1 MMSTAVRRWRLPLT
15 ILILLVG
22 ISASAIA
29 DGLEALIIGG
39 GPSPQDN
46 QVAIESNVRYLL
58 RLLPNGS
65 PRTVLFADGDPQAK
79 TVLFEKKAKD
89 LAAADRILTLLL
101 QGPEAWRPATYQ
113 FRAPTIPKIDGPAK
127 RAGMDAAFERLR
139 GGARGPSNPLLL
151 YFTGHGSANKQRNLD
166 NNAFDLWGEQLYVKD
181 LAQQI
186 SALPPD
192 RPLAIVMVQCYSG
205 AFGNLLFQ
213 GGDPAADA
221 VENDI
226 AGFFA
231 TVKEKMAAGCTP
243 AVDERDY
250 KDFST
255 YFFAALTGKD
265 RVGRAVTGADYNHD
279 GRVGMDEAFCYTL
292 VHNATIDIPVCT
304 SDVFLRRFVTL
315 PDSEIFKSSYEQL
328 KDWATPAQKAA
339 LDLLSNALG
348 ITGDDRLQNA
358 WSRFRDEEERRQR
371 STRLNA
377 SRRGFWVIREEE
389 RNALFAR
396 WPDLKDPASR
406 AYAAARTDALPW
418 VRRRVE
424 EGKYVE
430 LLEGERKLMDEERAA
445 YERELSDARLVRF
458 VRLAKSIVLAHTL
471 RTAADESVKRRFE
484 KLVTAEQR
492 SLLPWQGAPA
502 RAAQHR

>member
-1 MMSTAVRRWRLPLT
+1 MMPAVRSLRAALAALAFLCVLSP
-15 ILILLVG
+15 
-22 ISASAIA
+22 ASRA

-39 GPSPQDN
+39 GPTPQDN

-58 RLLPNGS
+58 RLLPSGA
-65 PRTVLFADGDPQAK
+65 PRTVLFADGDPQSK
-79 TVLFEKKAKD
+79 TVLFEKKSKE
-89 LAAADRILTLLL
+89 LAAAEKVLALLL
-101 QGPEAWRPATYQ
+101 QGPESWRPATYQ
-113 FRAPTIPKIDGPAK
+113 FRVPTIPKIDGPAK
-127 RAGMDAAFERLR
+127 RAGVDAAFERMR
-139 GGARGPSNPLLL
+139 GGARGASNPLLL
-151 YFTGHGSANKQRNLD
+151 YFTGHGSANRQRNLD
-166 NNAFDLWGEQLYVKD
+166 NNVFDLWGEQLSVKD

-192 RPLAIVMVQCYSG
+192 RPVALVMVQCYSG

-213 GGDPAADA
+213 GGDPAAET

-315 PDSEIFKSSYEQL
+315 PDSEIFKTSYAQVKE
-328 KDWATPAQKAA
+328 WATPAQRSA
-339 LDLLSNALG
+339 LDELSIAVGLS
-348 ITGDDRLQNA
+348 GDDRVQNA
-358 WSRFRDEEERRQR
+358 WSRFRDETESRQR
-371 STRLNA
+371 AARLDA

-396 WPDLKDPASR
+396 WPDLKDPQAN
-406 AYAAARTDALPW
+406 AYAAAKAEALMW
-418 VRRRVE
+418 VRRRAE
-424 EGKYVE
+424 EGKYAE
-430 LLEGERKLMDEERAA
+430 LLDGEKKQLDEERAA
-445 YERELSDARLVRF
+445 FEREITDARLIRL
-458 VRLAKSIVLAHTL
+458 VRLSKTVILSHAV
-471 RTAADESVKRRFE
+471 RTSADDSVKRRFE

-492 SLLPWQGAPA
+492 SLLPWQGAA
-502 RAAQHR
+502 RAAHRP